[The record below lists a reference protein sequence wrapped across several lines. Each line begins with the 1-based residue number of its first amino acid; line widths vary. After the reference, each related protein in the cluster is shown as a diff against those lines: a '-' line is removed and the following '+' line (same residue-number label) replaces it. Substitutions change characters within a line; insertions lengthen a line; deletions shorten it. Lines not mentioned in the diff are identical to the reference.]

1 MYVITL
7 ILLVAVVA
15 LAFAIKV
22 PVMIISFEAFGF
34 LKKAFKEQRR
44 DREK

>member
-22 PVMIISFEAFGF
+22 PVIISFEAFGF